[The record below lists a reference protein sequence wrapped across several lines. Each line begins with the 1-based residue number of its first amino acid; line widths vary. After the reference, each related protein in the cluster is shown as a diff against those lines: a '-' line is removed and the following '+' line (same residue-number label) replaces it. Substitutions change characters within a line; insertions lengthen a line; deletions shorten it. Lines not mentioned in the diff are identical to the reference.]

1 MKSLRQCLSAGTACA
16 ISAVLLNASPV
27 LASAAAQKIADE
39 VSLTMSQAD
48 FTACVDQLGERA
60 RAEGVSARTVEA
72 SLSDLTFNTR
82 VIELDRAQ
90 PEFTAS
96 FAGYFNTRMS
106 EQRIQRGREMLREH
120 RPLLDR
126 VAREYGV
133 PAQYLVA
140 FWGMETN
147 YGGFFGRMSVIESL
161 ATLGCDGRRSAY
173 FSSELINALR
183 IIDEG
188 AITPERMQGSW
199 AGAMGHVQFMPSVF
213 LEHAVDDDGDGRRDL
228 WGSIPDA
235 MASAANFLRA
245 IGWETGSRWGREVH
259 LPEGFD
265 YSKAGLSE
273 RLTLSEWRALGVRM
287 TDGSGL
293 PQVEDMRASLLLPSG
308 HRGPAFL
315 VYDNFRVIMRWN
327 RSEFYA
333 LSVGHLADRIAG
345 AGQLSRA
352 PVDAP
357 RLHRDQVKIVQTTL
371 NDKGF
376 EAGEVDGILG
386 PGTRAA
392 LGRFQQD
399 QGMIADGFPGKE
411 VLARLGIV
419 VD

>member
-1 MKSLRQCLSAGTACA
+1 MSAVSFFRTSFRTPSLAALQAVVMGAAMAVASAPVWAIPDAESFASCVSDLGSQARQAGVSGTVVSQSLAA
-16 ISAVLLNASPV
+16 ISLN
-27 LASAAAQKIADE
+27 E
-39 VSLTMSQAD
+39 
-48 FTACVDQLGERA
+48 
-60 RAEGVSARTVEA
+60 
-72 SLSDLTFNTR
+72 R

-106 EQRIQRGREMLREH
+106 EQRIQRGREMYREH
-120 RPLLDR
+120 RTLLER
-126 VAREYGV
+126 IAREYGV

-147 YGGFFGRMSVIESL
+147 YGSFFGRMSILDSL
-161 ATLGCDGRRSAY
+161 ATLACEGRRGAY
-173 FSSELINALR
+173 FSTEFVNALR

-188 AITPERMQGSW
+188 AVTAERMQGSW

-213 LEHAVDDDGDGRRDL
+213 LQHAVDYDGDGRRDL

-235 MASAANFLRA
+235 MASAANFLNA
-245 IGWETGSRWGREVH
+245 IGWQTGERWGREVR
-259 LPEGFD
+259 LPSSFPFEH
-265 YSKAGLSE
+265 AGLSQ
-273 RLTLSEWRALGVRM
+273 RKTLTEWRQLGVRM
-287 TDGSGL
+287 ADGSAL
-293 PQVEDMRASLLLPSG
+293 PNADMQASLLLPSG

-345 AGQLSRA
+345 GGALTRA

-357 RLHRDQVKIVQTTL
+357 RLHRDQVKQLQTLL
-371 NDKGF
+371 NEKGH
-376 EAGEVDGILG
+376 EAGDVDGILG

-392 LGRFQQD
+392 ISRYQRE
-399 QGMIADGFPGKE
+399 QGIVADGFPDRA
-411 VLARLGIV
+411 VLTRIGLEL
-419 VD
+419 D

>member
-1 MKSLRQCLSAGTACA
+1 MKSLCAVSVAVMLS
-16 ISAVLLNASPV
+16 VSPV
-27 LASAAAQKIADE
+27 FANDAVEDTA
-39 VSLTMSQAD
+39 SLTMSEAD
-48 FTACVDQLGERA
+48 FTACVSRLGERA
-60 RAEGVSARTVEA
+60 REAGVSAKTVEA
-72 SLSDLTFNTR
+72 SLSGLSFNTR

-106 EQRIQRGREMLREH
+106 EQRIQRGRDMLREH

-126 VAREYGV
+126 IAREYGV

-147 YGGFFGRMSVIESL
+147 YGSFFGRMSVIESL
-161 ATLGCDGRRSAY
+161 ATLGCDGRRSTY
-173 FSSELINALR
+173 FSGELVNALR

-188 AITPERMQGSW
+188 AITPQRMQGSW

-213 LEHAVDDDGDGRRDL
+213 LEYAVDDDGDGRRDL
-228 WGSIPDA
+228 WGSVPDA
-235 MASAANFLRA
+235 MASAANFLRG
-245 IGWETGSRWGREVH
+245 IGWETGSRWGREVR

-265 YSKAGLSE
+265 YSLAGLSE
-273 RLTLSEWRALGVRM
+273 RRTLAEWQQQGVRM
-287 TDGSGL
+287 TDGSAL

-308 HRGPAFL
+308 HQGPAFL

-333 LSVGHLADRIAG
+333 LSVGHLADRIVGAG
-345 AGQLSRA
+345 ALSRA

-357 RLHRDQVKIVQTTL
+357 RLHRDQVKVVQTTL

-392 LGRFQQD
+392 LGRFQKD

-411 VLARLGIV
+411 VLARLGV
-419 VD
+419 EVE